1 MPSIDDLTRVRI
13 QYEQIVTVEERHI
26 QPRAIRTHGQMVRR
40 AFHEGRPNDCVGSR
54 VEREYFSS
62 LIGLPTQGIAG
73 PNLRIAERDLPIAR
87 ADDIVGVVADRDV
100 SCNFERLR
108 IHDEYVF
115 RHCCLNIHIIM
126 AKLWRG
132 GCLDRRRAGGDE
144 WHPTEQSDK
153 SGAEWFHLWLSR
165 SLSPWAVFTTRI
177 PQSGTASHVHWEN
190 TIFGCGEV
198 AGSVRRL
205 CADHLATLWRC
216 RSSSSSFSMP
226 APAFF
231 TEQLAS
237 LCAVPLAVATNS
249 SSCSFQEWV
258 KT

>member
-87 ADDIVGVVADRDV
+87 ADDIVCVVADRDV

-132 GCLDRRRAGGDE
+132 GGLDRRRAGGDE

-177 PQSGTASHVHWEN
+177 PQSGTASHVHWEK
-190 TIFGCGEV
+190 TIFGCGEWPAACAGFVPITWQLCGV
-198 AGSVRRL
+198 AALPLPRFRCLLQPSLPSSLRVSAPYPWPL
-205 CADHLATLWRC
+205 QQTLRDVLS
-216 RSSSSSFSMP
+216 R
-226 APAFF
+226 
-231 TEQLAS
+231 
-237 LCAVPLAVATNS
+237 NG
-249 SSCSFQEWV
+249 
-258 KT
+258 